1 MSKIKSIKARQI
13 LDSRGNPTV
22 EVDMILDCG
31 SFGRGVVPSG
41 ASTGSLEALELRD
54 HDDSVYQGKSV
65 HKAIDNINKK
75 ISKLIVNN
83 QCFKQDSFDKFLID
97 LDGTENKSR
106 LGANSILALS
116 LAFAHSNSKSKNLP
130 LYKSI
135 NDNSD
140 YILPVPMMNIINGG
154 VHANNSIDFQEFMIL
169 PIGFSSFSD
178 SLRAGVEVFHTLK
191 EKLNKLSLSTA
202 VGDEGGFAPNI
213 KTNAEA
219 LSIIIDSIAAAG
231 YKPGK
236 DIYLGL
242 DVASSEFYSDGKYK
256 LSDNSSFNSNDFA
269 SYLKELCENYPI
281 ISIEDGM
288 SENDWEGWVTLT
300 QELSNKVQLVGD
312 DVFVTNPK
320 ILQDGINKGIA
331 NSILIKLNQIGTVTE
346 TLDTIELARK
356 NNYNYVISHRSGE
369 TEDVTIA
376 DLSVGTASGQIKTGS
391 LSRSDRNSKY
401 NQLLRIEEELDNK
414 SFNRNN
420 IFERWMK

>member
-1 MSKIKSIKARQI
+1 M
-13 LDSRGNPTV
+13 
-22 EVDMILDCG
+22 
-31 SFGRGVVPSG
+31 
-41 ASTGSLEALELRD
+41 
-54 HDDSVYQGKSV
+54 
-65 HKAIDNINKK
+65 
-75 ISKLIVNN
+75 
-83 QCFKQDSFDKFLID
+83 
-97 LDGTENKSR
+97 
-106 LGANSILALS
+106 
-116 LAFAHSNSKSKNLP
+116 
-130 LYKSI
+130 
-135 NDNSD
+135 
-140 YILPVPMMNIINGG
+140 
-154 VHANNSIDFQEFMIL
+154 
-169 PIGFSSFSD
+169 
-178 SLRAGVEVFHTLK
+178 
-191 EKLNKLSLSTA
+191 
-202 VGDEGGFAPNI
+202 GDEGGFAPNI

-231 YKPGK
+231 YTPGK

-242 DVASSEFYSDGKYK
+242 DVASSEFYSDGKYR
-256 LSDNSSFNSNDFA
+256 LSNNSSFNSNNFA

-288 SENDWEGWVTLT
+288 SENDWEGWAVLT
-300 QELSNKVQLVGD
+300 KELSNKVQLVGD
-312 DVFVTNPK
+312 DIFVTNPK

-401 NQLLRIEEELDNK
+401 NQLLRIEEELGNK

>member
-1 MSKIKSIKARQI
+1 
-13 LDSRGNPTV
+13 
-22 EVDMILDCG
+22 
-31 SFGRGVVPSG
+31 
-41 ASTGSLEALELRD
+41 
-54 HDDSVYQGKSV
+54 
-65 HKAIDNINKK
+65 
-75 ISKLIVNN
+75 
-83 QCFKQDSFDKFLID
+83 
-97 LDGTENKSR
+97 
-106 LGANSILALS
+106 
-116 LAFAHSNSKSKNLP
+116 
-130 LYKSI
+130 
-135 NDNSD
+135 
-140 YILPVPMMNIINGG
+140 MMNIINGG
-154 VHANNSIDFQEFMIL
+154 VHANNNLDFQEFMIL
-169 PIGFSSFSD
+169 PIGFSCFGD
-178 SLRAGVEVFHTLK
+178 SLIAGVEIFHTLK
-191 EKLNKLSLSTA
+191 GKLNKLSLSTS

-231 YKPGK
+231 YTPGK

-256 LSDNSSFNSNDFA
+256 LSDNSSFNSNDFVL
-269 SYLKELCENYPI
+269 YLKELCENYPI

-288 SENDWEGWVTLT
+288 SENDWEGWTVLT
-300 QELSNKVQLVGD
+300 KELSNKIQLVGD

-356 NNYNYVISHRSGE
+356 NNYNYIISHRSGE